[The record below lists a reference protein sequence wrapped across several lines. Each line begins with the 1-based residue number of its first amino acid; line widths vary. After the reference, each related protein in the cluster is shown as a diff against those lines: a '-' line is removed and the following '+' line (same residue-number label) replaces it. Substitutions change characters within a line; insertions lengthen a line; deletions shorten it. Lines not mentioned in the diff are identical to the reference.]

1 MANNGIVPTTPTST
15 KHHQQARSTRS
26 KRNQSSKNVVQPHTH
41 RRLAWAVD
49 ASKRHVVPFAAT
61 FIRTDD
67 GQLPPLA
74 KLLQGG
80 RGGEVRLKLYLS
92 MNLLATHEPHDVR
105 SLPARVWA
113 EMLGLRNPKTNGA
126 RRVNE
131 AITRL
136 EQQRLIKVP
145 ERRQGKPVKPQL
157 LSQRGNGGSYSR
169 PTKGYTNLPVA
180 FWRNHWIIRLSGRA
194 IALLLILLD
203 LQGGKSRA
211 KGAWVRPS
219 DARRSYGL
227 SEDTWTRGV
236 RELQAARIVR
246 VKREKQGEPWEWIR
260 MRNKYFVRP
269 ARLQTPP
276 S

>member
-1 MANNGIVPTTPTST
+1 MANNGIVPASPPNT

-26 KRNQSSKNVVQPHTH
+26 KRNQSSKNVLHPDTH

-49 ASKRHVVPFAAT
+49 ASKRKVVPFAAR
-61 FIRTDD
+61 FIRGDD
-67 GQLPPLA
+67 GQPPPLA
-74 KLLQGG
+74 KLLRGG

-92 MNLLATHEPHDVR
+92 MNLLATHEPYDVR

-113 EMLGLRNPKTNGA
+113 EMLGLRNPHSNGA

-136 EQQRLIKVP
+136 EQERLIQIP
-145 ERRQGKPVKPQL
+145 ERRQGKPVKAQL
-157 LSQRGNGGSYSR
+157 LSQRGDGGPYSR
-169 PTKGYTNLPVA
+169 PTKGYANLPVT
-180 FWRNHWIIRLSGRA
+180 FWRKSWIVRLSGRA

-203 LQGGKSRA
+203 LQGGKTRA

-219 DARRSYGL
+219 DARRTYGL
-227 SEDTWTRGV
+227 SEDTWARAV
-236 RELQAARIVR
+236 RELQAAGIVR
-246 VKREKQGEPWEWIR
+246 VTRETQGEPWEWIR
-260 MRNKYFVRP
+260 MRNKYLVRL

-276 S
+276 G